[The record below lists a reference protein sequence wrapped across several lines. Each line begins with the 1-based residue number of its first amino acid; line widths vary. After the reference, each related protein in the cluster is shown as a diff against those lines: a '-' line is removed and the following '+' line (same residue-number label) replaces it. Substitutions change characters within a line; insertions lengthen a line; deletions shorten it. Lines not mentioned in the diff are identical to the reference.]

1 MGGQPELDELV
12 EHFTLLPDDVALLR
26 NKSGAP
32 QPANRQAWP
41 GGVGR
46 RGRVVQAQG
55 SPRNHRLGSAPACGC
70 TTSRGCPT
78 SIPRWTLPWAAS
90 PRTASVAGASRWAA
104 ATDAVLGLAAQGNV
118 HRGID
123 VGHPREVVHPQ
134 AGADPSRWFRGLP
147 WAWTTRPRRPTPPG
161 HAWRLAGWG
170 APDLLRSK
178 ATSSG
183 NSVKCST
190 CL

>member
-1 MGGQPELDELV
+1 MAATPATRRLLVLDGVPGPWLPVGIEVLPQRGQGLAERIAAAFADAYRTRPLPMLLV
-12 EHFTLLPDDVALLR
+12 GMDTPQLTAAAAHLL
-26 NKSGAP
+26 AP
-32 QPANRQAWP
+32 
-41 GGVGR
+41 
-46 RGRVVQAQG
+46 
-55 SPRNHRLGSAPACGC
+55 
-70 TTSRGCPT
+70 
-78 SIPRWTLPWAAS
+78 
-90 PRTASVAGASRWAA
+90 

-190 CL
+190 SSSSSG

>member
-1 MGGQPELDELV
+1 MAATPATRRLLVLDGVPGPWLPVGIEVLPQRGQGLAERIAVAFADAYRTRPLPMLLV
-12 EHFTLLPDDVALLR
+12 GMDTPQLTAAAAHLL
-26 NKSGAP
+26 AP
-32 QPANRQAWP
+32 
-41 GGVGR
+41 
-46 RGRVVQAQG
+46 
-55 SPRNHRLGSAPACGC
+55 
-70 TTSRGCPT
+70 
-78 SIPRWTLPWAAS
+78 
-90 PRTASVAGASRWAA
+90 

-118 HRGID
+118 QRGID

-190 CL
+190 SSSSSG